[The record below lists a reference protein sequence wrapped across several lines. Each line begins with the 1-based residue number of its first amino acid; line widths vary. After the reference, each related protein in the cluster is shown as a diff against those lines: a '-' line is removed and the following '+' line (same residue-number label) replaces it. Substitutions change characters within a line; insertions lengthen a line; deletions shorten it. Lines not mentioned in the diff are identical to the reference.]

1 MSSRWWMWWRSA
13 ERQQAGECLADGAEL
28 QSYLD
33 GELDAPAARR
43 VRAHVARCHRC
54 ARELAAYQRITNAL
68 ASRGAREGPDEA
80 ALGRLRD
87 LVGSLGSLDSFADP
101 AGSRAEE
108 RPQDRSQGPD
118 QSQSRIQDQLQDQLQ
133 DQIQDQFQDGVQGRG
148 LERAQDEVPELAPD
162 EAPLPPGEPDAS
174 ESAVPKAGA

>member
-1 MSSRWWMWWRSA
+1 MSSRWWMWWRSTEGA
-13 ERQQAGECLADGAEL
+13 RARECLADGAEL

-33 GELDAPAARR
+33 GELDAPEARR

-80 ALGRLRD
+80 ALARLRD
-87 LVGSLGSLDSFADP
+87 LVGSLADP
-101 AGSRAEE
+101 DPDPKNRGRAEE
-108 RPQDRSQGPD
+108 RSQN
-118 QSQSRIQDQLQDQLQ
+118 
-133 DQIQDQFQDGVQGRG
+133 
-148 LERAQDEVPELAPD
+148 RAQDLHRDRVQDRVPGRDRAQDGAPDLAPE
-162 EAPLPPGEPDAS
+162 EASLPPGEPDAS

>member
-1 MSSRWWMWWRSA
+1 MSSRWWMWWRST
-13 ERQQAGECLADGAEL
+13 ERQEARECLADGAEL

-33 GELDAPAARR
+33 GELDGPAARR

-68 ASRGAREGPDEA
+68 TSRGAREGPDEA

-87 LVGSLGSLDSFADP
+87 LVGSLDSFVDP

-108 RPQDRSQGPD
+108 RPQDRTPD
-118 QSQSRIQDQLQDQLQ
+118 QPQNQPQNRI
-133 DQIQDQFQDGVQGRG
+133 
-148 LERAQDEVPELAPD
+148 QDEVPDLAPE
-162 EAPLPPGEPDAS
+162 EASLPPGEPDAS

>member
-13 ERQQAGECLADGAEL
+13 ERGRAEECLADAAEL

-33 GELDAPAARR
+33 GELDAPEARR

-87 LVGSLGSLDSFADP
+87 LVGSLADQDP
-101 AGSRAEE
+101 NRGRAEE
-108 RPQDRSQGPD
+108 RPQN
-118 QSQSRIQDQLQDQLQ
+118 
-133 DQIQDQFQDGVQGRG
+133 
-148 LERAQDEVPELAPD
+148 RAQDLPRDRDRELPRDRDRELPRDRDRTQDLAPE

>member
-33 GELDAPAARR
+33 GELDAPAAGR

-68 ASRGAREGPDEA
+68 TSRGAREGPDEA

-87 LVGSLGSLDSFADP
+87 LVGSLGSFADP

-108 RPQDRSQGPD
+108 RPQDRTPD
-118 QSQSRIQDQLQDQLQ
+118 QPRNQPQNRI
-133 DQIQDQFQDGVQGRG
+133 
-148 LERAQDEVPELAPD
+148 QDEVPDLAPE
-162 EAPLPPGEPDAS
+162 EASLPPGEPDAS

>member
-13 ERQQAGECLADGAEL
+13 ERGHAEECLADGAEL

-33 GELDAPAARR
+33 GELDAPEARR

-87 LVGSLGSLDSFADP
+87 LVGSLADQDP
-101 AGSRAEE
+101 SRGRTEE
-108 RPQDRSQGPD
+108 RPQNRDRDRDLPRD
-118 QSQSRIQDQLQDQLQ
+118 RTQD
-133 DQIQDQFQDGVQGRG
+133 
-148 LERAQDEVPELAPD
+148 LAPE